1 MKPTG
6 SPPPEPFPVATLAR
20 WCNKPLRQASK
31 SKSRHSDSGDCPRR
45 LGGSAETRA
54 VTRQLRI
61 LLPQPVREVSTAC
74 WARTNIDG
82 FGDRHATSCTNAI
95 YPTYLTPKSE
105 RRSAW
110 WNGFYHQRQGTCIHV
125 HPFGRASPSV
135 INRLIKA
142 GSLLSTTS
150 SSRDIR
156 TMPSVPQAA
165 TPMKPR
171 ANLGNRTLV
180 ESLTWCDYRHGIVPR
195 CLSGLRWPLKE
206 RSVNKGHVIKGIK
219 NETRAYATRAGRKG
233 WHIRRQHLRYR
244 ER

>member
-1 MKPTG
+1 MKSTG

-20 WCNKPLRQASK
+20 WRNKPLRQASK

-54 VTRQLRI
+54 VTRRLRI

-95 YPTYLTPKSE
+95 YPTYLTSKSE

-110 WNGFYHQRQGTCIHV
+110 WNGLYHQRQGTCIHV

-142 GSLLSTTS
+142 GSLLSPTC

-180 ESLTWCDYRHGIVPR
+180 ESLTWCGVRHGIVSHR
-195 CLSGLRWPLKE
+195 LSDLRWPLKE
-206 RSVNKGHVIKGIK
+206 RSVNKGHEFERNK
-219 NETRAYATRAGRKG
+219 NETRINAT
-233 WHIRRQHLRYR
+233 
-244 ER
+244 

>member
-1 MKPTG
+1 MLG
-6 SPPPEPFPVATLAR
+6 S
-20 WCNKPLRQASK
+20 NQ
-31 SKSRHSDSGDCPRR
+31 HRR
-45 LGGSAETRA
+45 FWR
-54 VTRQLRI
+54 
-61 LLPQPVREVSTAC
+61 
-74 WARTNIDG
+74 
-82 FGDRHATSCTNAI
+82 DRHATGCTNAI

-135 INRLIKA
+135 INRLIRA

-165 TPMKPR
+165 TTMKPR

-180 ESLTWCDYRHGIVPR
+180 ESLTWCDCRHGIVSHR
-195 CLSGLRWPLKE
+195 LSGLRWPLKE
-206 RSVNKGHVIKGIK
+206 GSVNKGHEFERIE
-219 NETRAYATRAGRKG
+219 NETWVDATRAGRKG
-233 WHIRRQHLRYR
+233 RHVRRQHLRYR